1 MRPYGKFLPRLTMNF
16 LKDLFGKLFGG
27 GGQNSGPEL
36 YVYIRPKMCREIV
49 RVRINLYNDL
59 SQTDDES
66 GYIVRKEAR
75 GNRCPFPAEFTLHF
89 DRNRNVTEREIENG
103 EFATE
108 ENYLDF
114 LESQK
119 KKEDVNL

>member
-1 MRPYGKFLPRLTMNF
+1 MNF
-16 LKDLFGKLFGG
+16 LRKLFGG
-27 GGQNSGPEL
+27 GANASPEM
-36 YVYIRPKMCREIV
+36 YVYIRPKACREIV

-59 SQTDDES
+59 SLTDDES
-66 GYIVRKEAR
+66 GYLVRKEGR

-89 DRNRNVTEREIENG
+89 DRNRNVTQREIENG

-108 ENYLDF
+108 ANYEDF

-119 KKEDVNL
+119 VKESANP